1 MTKNVFIASAE
12 PYSGKSLV
20 ALGLVNLLLGKA
32 QKVAYFKPII
42 NLNPRDQKDVHI
54 DTVLSYFKL
63 PVRYED
69 SYAFTGAEAL
79 KLLEKQNQDEMID
92 TIIHKLKK
100 LEENHDFTVIDGSD
114 FVGEG
119 TAFEFDTNIN
129 IAKNL
134 GSPAIIVVSGGYE
147 LGAS

>member
-1 MTKNVFIASAE
+1 MVDKGILFDLCIRINLTMTKNVFIASAE

-42 NLNPRDQKDVHI
+42 NLNPRDKKDVHI

-63 PVRYED
+63 PIRYED
-69 SYAFTGAEAL
+69 SYAFTGQEAL
-79 KLLEKQNQDEMID
+79 KLLERQNQDEMID

-100 LEENHDFTVIDGSD
+100 LEEKPG
-114 FVGEG
+114 
-119 TAFEFDTNIN
+119 
-129 IAKNL
+129 
-134 GSPAIIVVSGGYE
+134 
-147 LGAS
+147 

>member
-20 ALGLVNLLLGKA
+20 ALGLVNMLLGKA

-42 NLNPRDQKDVHI
+42 NPGPKDKKDVHV

-63 PVRYED
+63 PVKYED
-69 SYAFTGAEAL
+69 SYAYTGQEAL
-79 KLLEKQNQDEMID
+79 RLLERQGQDEMID

-100 LEENHDFTVIDGSD
+100 LE
-114 FVGEG
+114 
-119 TAFEFDTNIN
+119 
-129 IAKNL
+129 
-134 GSPAIIVVSGGYE
+134 
-147 LGAS
+147 